1 MKIVSN
7 SVLDVVPNIKE
18 SDYLKCIIV
27 SIAAS
32 KYADQNIVIS
42 YIIKNGNKFYL
53 TGISKKN
60 YNDETSSCLWCNE
73 FNRAETVLQLMRNET
88 KYCIAAEWPIP
99 IYYFISNFEELANII
114 EKYNIT
120 GKFKQELCIHLGT
133 KLEAIS

>member
-1 MKIVSN
+1 MKIVSK
-7 SVLDVVPNIKE
+7 SVLDVVPDIKE

-27 SIAAS
+27 SFVAS

-60 YNDETSSCLWCNE
+60 YNDVTNSCLWCNE

-88 KYCIAAEWPIP
+88 KYCIAAEWP
-99 IYYFISNFEELANII
+99 N
-114 EKYNIT
+114 
-120 GKFKQELCIHLGT
+120 
-133 KLEAIS
+133 